1 VKVNVAS
8 NEVNYIYGVSQ
19 MIINKKRITICV
31 ILGVVSFITTLTVF
45 TTLNNNN
52 KINVVDKNSKEFA
65 IEQYLLKEES
75 EGYYRSSE
83 SRFFCAVEI
92 LWEYDL
98 TNTEKVVYASNQCMS
113 VVLVDGD
120 LRGESGG
127 GHPPLFKMQYK
138 NNNWIVVDGDNRTIS
153 PKEPITQDW
162 VKVAEAK
169 IPQNIKNRC
178 FANNCF
184 STDGVIKKA
193 AEFFKVKLPE
203 YPLNLCN
210 KNSDCTSDSICVING
225 DHSNQGP
232 NTCVKK
238 CNTNSDCGIAHTCRY
253 QCVNGENGC
262 PETAE
267 KICIPD
273 LLSPDVVKDPN
284 RFIGFDDFEIHR
296 RRAIAEAYPDFTVNY
311 EDQPCFAGCSVK
323 VVEDA
328 RDYYYAYIT
337 HASGL
342 PIGVATCFKVDPMM
356 RAYKIGEFPDM
367 TDSYIGY
374 KDVDPKTCKGI
385 K

>member
-1 VKVNVAS
+1 MKKSFKLIMIFAGIILIAGLVVAL
-8 NEVNYIYGVSQ
+8 IFSQ
-19 MIINKKRITICV
+19 NKHTNSYV
-31 ILGVVSFITTLTVF
+31 T
-45 TTLNNNN
+45 
-52 KINVVDKNSKEFA
+52 DKEAKELS
-65 IEQYLLKEES
+65 IEQYLLDK
-75 EGYYRSSE
+75 GKDAYFRSSD
-83 SRFFCAVEI
+83 SKFFCEVEI

-98 TNTEKVVYASNQCMS
+98 TDTEKVVYAPNSCAM
-113 VVLVDGD
+113 VVLIDGD

-127 GHPPLFKMQYK
+127 GNPPLFKMEYK
-138 NNNWIVVDGDNRTIS
+138 NTAWIIVDADNRTIS
-153 PKEPITQDW
+153 PKQQITQDW
-162 VKVAEAK
+162 VKDAESL
-169 IPQNIKNRC
+169 IPDNIKNKC

-210 KNSDCTSDSICVING
+210 KNSDCTSDSICVLNG

-273 LLSPDVVKDPN
+273 LLSPDVEKDPN
-284 RFIGFDDFEIHR
+284 SFIGVDDFEIHR
-296 RRAIAEAYPDFTVNY
+296 RRAIAEAYSEFSEDY
-311 EDQPCFAGCSVK
+311 EIQPCFAGCSVK
-323 VVEDA
+323 VIEDA
-328 RDYYYAYIT
+328 RSYYYAFIT
-337 HASGL
+337 HGSGL
-342 PIGVATCFKVDPMM
+342 PIAKATCFRVDGGPTTTFKVT
-356 RAYKIGEFPDM
+356 KVGEFPDM
-367 TDSYIGY
+367 TDSYMGY